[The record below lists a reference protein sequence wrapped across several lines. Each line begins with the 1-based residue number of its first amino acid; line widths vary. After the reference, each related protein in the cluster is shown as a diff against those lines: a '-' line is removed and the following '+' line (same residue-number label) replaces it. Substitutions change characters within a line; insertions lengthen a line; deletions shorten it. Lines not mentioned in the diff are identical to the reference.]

1 MYFSKLFVPTTR
13 QDPSD
18 AELISHKLM
27 VRSGMIKKTAAGIY
41 NWLPLGYKVLKKVEN
56 IVRKNL
62 DNFGAQEILMPMV
75 QPAELWKES
84 LRFDQYGKEL
94 LKFKDRSDRDFV
106 LGPTHEEI
114 ICEIFRS
121 YPISYKELPINLY
134 QIQTKFR
141 DEIRPRFGVMRCR
154 EFLMKDA
161 YSFDIDE
168 KGMEKSYENMKD
180 AYVSIFNDIGL
191 DYRIVKADAGNIG
204 GDVSEEFHI
213 IADSGED
220 LLAISDS
227 SDFAANVEVLEYEKD
242 PSELDGEPSPDG
254 KGKLMIKRGIE
265 VGHIFQLGQKYS
277 EKMSVSIK
285 DSSGKGIDVF
295 MGCYGVGV
303 SRIVAASIEQNHDD
317 KGIIWPYAI
326 APFHVNV
333 ICLDPK
339 KEEVLK
345 ECESVYQIIKD
356 AGHDVLLD
364 NRDIRA
370 GQKFTD
376 NEILGIPYSIVIGP
390 KNFSNN
396 SFEFVP
402 RKTNKKLDLNIDEIK
417 QRLEEEKLSL
427 IHI

>member
-41 NWLPLGYKVLKKVEN
+41 NWLPLGYRVLKKVEN

-94 LKFKDRSDRDFV
+94 LKFKDRSERDFV

-180 AYVSIFNDIGL
+180 AYISTFDDIGL

-220 LLAISDS
+220 LLAISDA

-242 PSELDGEPSPDG
+242 PSELDGQPSPDG
-254 KGKLMIKRGIE
+254 KGKLIIKRGIE

-285 DSSGKGIDVF
+285 DSSGKGIDSF
-295 MGCYGVGV
+295 MGCYGIGV
-303 SRIVAASIEQNHDD
+303 SRIVAAAIEQNHDD

-364 NRDIRA
+364 DRDIRA

-376 NEILGIPYSIVIGP
+376 NEILGVPFSIVIGP

-396 SFEFVP
+396 SFEFVI
-402 RKTNKKLDLNIDEIK
+402 RKTNEKLDLNIDEIK
-417 QRLEEEKLSL
+417 QRLEEEK
-427 IHI
+427 

>member
-326 APFHVNV
+326 APFNVNV

-364 NRDIRA
+364 DRDIRA

-402 RKTNKKLDLNIDEIK
+402 RKTNKKLYLNIDEIK
-417 QRLEEEKLSL
+417 QRLEEEK
-427 IHI
+427 

>member
-41 NWLPLGYKVLKKVEN
+41 NWLPIGYRVLKKVEN

-84 LRFDQYGKEL
+84 LRYDQYGKEL
-94 LKFKDRSDRDFV
+94 LKFKDRSERDFV

-180 AYVSIFNDIGL
+180 AYISTFDDIGL

-220 LLAISDS
+220 LLAISDA

-242 PSELDGEPSPDG
+242 PSELDGQPSPDG
-254 KGKLMIKRGIE
+254 KGKLIIKRGIE

-285 DSSGKGIDVF
+285 DSSGKGIDSF
-295 MGCYGVGV
+295 MGCYGIGV
-303 SRIVAASIEQNHDD
+303 SRIVAAAIEQNHDD

-364 NRDIRA
+364 DRDIRA

-376 NEILGIPYSIVIGP
+376 NEILGVPFSIVIGP

-396 SFEFVP
+396 SFEFVI
-402 RKTNKKLDLNIDEIK
+402 RKTNEKLDLNIDEIK
-417 QRLEEEKLSL
+417 QRLEEEK
-427 IHI
+427 

>member
-41 NWLPLGYKVLKKVEN
+41 NWLPIGYRVLKKVEN

-84 LRFDQYGKEL
+84 LRFGQYGKEL
-94 LKFKDRSDRDFV
+94 LKFKDRSERDFV

-168 KGMEKSYENMKD
+168 RGMEKSYENMKD
-180 AYVSIFNDIGL
+180 AYISTFDDIGL

-220 LLAISDS
+220 LLAISDA

-242 PSELDGEPSPDG
+242 PSELDGQPSPDG
-254 KGKLMIKRGIE
+254 KGKLIIKRGIE

-285 DSSGKGIDVF
+285 DSSGKGIDSF
-295 MGCYGVGV
+295 MGCYGIGV
-303 SRIVAASIEQNHDD
+303 SRIVAAAIEQNHDD

-364 NRDIRA
+364 DRDIRA

-376 NEILGIPYSIVIGP
+376 NEILGVPFSIVIGP

-396 SFEFVP
+396 SFEFVI
-402 RKTNKKLDLNIDEIK
+402 RKTNEKLDLNIDEIK
-417 QRLEEEKLSL
+417 QRLEEEK
-427 IHI
+427 

>member
-41 NWLPLGYKVLKKVEN
+41 NWLPIGYRVLKKVEN

-94 LKFKDRSDRDFV
+94 LKFKDRSERDFV

-168 KGMEKSYENMKD
+168 RGMEKSYENMKN
-180 AYVSIFNDIGL
+180 AYISTFDDIGL

-220 LLAISDS
+220 LLAISDA

-242 PSELDGEPSPDG
+242 PSELDGQPSPDG
-254 KGKLMIKRGIE
+254 KGKLIIKRGIE

-285 DSSGKGIDVF
+285 DSSGKGIDSF
-295 MGCYGVGV
+295 MGCYGIGV
-303 SRIVAASIEQNHDD
+303 SRIVAAAIEQNHDD

-364 NRDIRA
+364 DRDIRA

-376 NEILGIPYSIVIGP
+376 NEILGVPFSIVIGP

-396 SFEFVP
+396 SFEFVI
-402 RKTNKKLDLNIDEIK
+402 RKTNEKLDLNIDEIK
-417 QRLEEEKLSL
+417 QRLEEEK
-427 IHI
+427 

>member
-180 AYVSIFNDIGL
+180 AYINIFNDIGL

-364 NRDIRA
+364 DRDIRA

-402 RKTNKKLDLNIDEIK
+402 RKTNKKLYLNIDEIK
-417 QRLEEEKLSL
+417 QRLEEEK
-427 IHI
+427 

>member
-41 NWLPLGYKVLKKVEN
+41 NWLPIGYRVLKKVEN

-94 LKFKDRSDRDFV
+94 LKFKDRSERDFV

-180 AYVSIFNDIGL
+180 AYISTFDDIGL

-220 LLAISDS
+220 LLAISDA

-242 PSELDGEPSPDG
+242 PSELDGQPSPDG
-254 KGKLMIKRGIE
+254 KGKLIIKRGIE

-285 DSSGKGIDVF
+285 DSSGKGIDSF
-295 MGCYGVGV
+295 MGCYGIGV
-303 SRIVAASIEQNHDD
+303 SRIVAAAIEQNHDD
-317 KGIIWPYAI
+317 KGMIWPYAI

-364 NRDIRA
+364 DRDIRA

-376 NEILGIPYSIVIGP
+376 NEILGVPFSIVIGP

-396 SFEFVP
+396 SFEFVI
-402 RKTNKKLDLNIDEIK
+402 RKTNEKLDLNIDEIK
-417 QRLEEEKLSL
+417 QRLEEEK
-427 IHI
+427 

>member
-41 NWLPLGYKVLKKVEN
+41 NWLPIGYRVLKKVEN

-94 LKFKDRSDRDFV
+94 LKFKDRSERDFV

-168 KGMEKSYENMKD
+168 RGMKKSYENMKD
-180 AYVSIFNDIGL
+180 AYISTFDDIGL

-220 LLAISDS
+220 LLAISDA

-242 PSELDGEPSPDG
+242 PSELDGQPSPDG
-254 KGKLMIKRGIE
+254 KGKLIIKRGIE

-285 DSSGKGIDVF
+285 DSSGKGIDSF
-295 MGCYGVGV
+295 MGCYGIGV
-303 SRIVAASIEQNHDD
+303 SRIVAAAIEQNHDD

-364 NRDIRA
+364 DRDIRA

-376 NEILGIPYSIVIGP
+376 NEILGVPFSIVIGP

-396 SFEFVP
+396 SFEFVI

-417 QRLEEEKLSL
+417 QRLEEEK
-427 IHI
+427 

>member
-303 SRIVAASIEQNHDD
+303 SRIVAAAIEQNHDD

-364 NRDIRA
+364 DRDIRA

-402 RKTNKKLDLNIDEIK
+402 RKTNEKLDLNIDEIK
-417 QRLEEEKLSL
+417 QRLEEEK
-427 IHI
+427 

>member
-41 NWLPLGYKVLKKVEN
+41 NWLPIGYRVLKKVEN

-94 LKFKDRSDRDFV
+94 LKFKDRSERDFV

-180 AYVSIFNDIGL
+180 AYISTFNDIGL

-220 LLAISDS
+220 LLAISDA

-242 PSELDGEPSPDG
+242 PSELDGQPSPDG
-254 KGKLMIKRGIE
+254 KGKLIIKRGIE

-285 DSSGKGIDVF
+285 DSSGKGIDSF
-295 MGCYGVGV
+295 MGCYGIGV
-303 SRIVAASIEQNHDD
+303 SRIVAAAIEQNHDD

-364 NRDIRA
+364 DRDIRA

-376 NEILGIPYSIVIGP
+376 NEILGVPFSIVIGP
-390 KNFSNN
+390 NNFSNN
-396 SFEFVP
+396 SFEFVI
-402 RKTNKKLDLNIDEIK
+402 RKTNEKLDLNIDEIK
-417 QRLEEEKLSL
+417 QRLEEEK
-427 IHI
+427 

>member
-84 LRFDQYGKEL
+84 VRFDQYGKEL

-285 DSSGKGIDVF
+285 DSSGKGIDVL

-303 SRIVAASIEQNHDD
+303 SRIVAAAIEQNHDD

-364 NRDIRA
+364 DRDIRA

-417 QRLEEEKLSL
+417 QRLEEEK
-427 IHI
+427 

>member
-168 KGMEKSYENMKD
+168 KGMEKSYENMKY
-180 AYVSIFNDIGL
+180 AYISTFDDIGL

-220 LLAISDS
+220 LLAISDA

-242 PSELDGEPSPDG
+242 PSELDGQPSPDG
-254 KGKLMIKRGIE
+254 KGKLIIKRGIE

-285 DSSGKGIDVF
+285 DSSGKGIDSF
-295 MGCYGVGV
+295 MGCYGIGV
-303 SRIVAASIEQNHDD
+303 SRIVAAAIEQNHDD

-364 NRDIRA
+364 DRDIRA

-376 NEILGIPYSIVIGP
+376 NEILGVPFSIVIGP

-396 SFEFVP
+396 SFEFVI
-402 RKTNKKLDLNIDEIK
+402 RKTNEKLDLNIDEIK
-417 QRLEEEKLSL
+417 QRLEEEK
-427 IHI
+427 

>member
-84 LRFDQYGKEL
+84 LRFDKYGKEL

-180 AYVSIFNDIGL
+180 AYINIFNDIGL

-303 SRIVAASIEQNHDD
+303 SRIVAAAIEQNHDD

-364 NRDIRA
+364 DRDIRA

-402 RKTNKKLDLNIDEIK
+402 RKTNEKLDLNIDEIK
-417 QRLEEEKLSL
+417 QRLEEEK
-427 IHI
+427 

>member
-1 MYFSKLFVPTTR
+1 VYFSKLFVPTTR

-180 AYVSIFNDIGL
+180 AYINIFNDIGL

-364 NRDIRA
+364 DRDIRA

-402 RKTNKKLDLNIDEIK
+402 RKTNEKLNLNIDEIK
-417 QRLEEEKLSL
+417 QRLEEEK
-427 IHI
+427 

>member
-75 QPAELWKES
+75 QPSELWKES

-254 KGKLMIKRGIE
+254 KGKLIIKRGIE

-303 SRIVAASIEQNHDD
+303 SRIVAAAIEQNHDD

-364 NRDIRA
+364 DRDIRA

-417 QRLEEEKLSL
+417 QRLEEEK
-427 IHI
+427 

>member
-364 NRDIRA
+364 DRDIRA

-402 RKTNKKLDLNIDEIK
+402 RKTNEKMDLNIDEIK
-417 QRLEEEKLSL
+417 QRLEEEK
-427 IHI
+427 

>member
-106 LGPTHEEI
+106 LGPTHEEV

-161 YSFDIDE
+161 YSFDIDK

-213 IADSGED
+213 IANSGED
-220 LLAISDS
+220 LLAIS
-227 SDFAANVEVLEYEKD
+227 
-242 PSELDGEPSPDG
+242 
-254 KGKLMIKRGIE
+254 
-265 VGHIFQLGQKYS
+265 
-277 EKMSVSIK
+277 
-285 DSSGKGIDVF
+285 
-295 MGCYGVGV
+295 
-303 SRIVAASIEQNHDD
+303 
-317 KGIIWPYAI
+317 
-326 APFHVNV
+326 
-333 ICLDPK
+333 
-339 KEEVLK
+339 
-345 ECESVYQIIKD
+345 
-356 AGHDVLLD
+356 
-364 NRDIRA
+364 
-370 GQKFTD
+370 
-376 NEILGIPYSIVIGP
+376 
-390 KNFSNN
+390 
-396 SFEFVP
+396 
-402 RKTNKKLDLNIDEIK
+402 
-417 QRLEEEKLSL
+417 LSL

>member
-204 GDVSEEFHI
+204 GDISEEFHI

-364 NRDIRA
+364 DRDIRA

-402 RKTNKKLDLNIDEIK
+402 RKTNEKLDLNIDEIK
-417 QRLEEEKLSL
+417 QRLEEEK
-427 IHI
+427 

>member
-41 NWLPLGYKVLKKVEN
+41 NWLPIGYRVLKKVEN

-84 LRFDQYGKEL
+84 LRFVQYGKEL
-94 LKFKDRSDRDFV
+94 LKFKDRSERDFV

-180 AYVSIFNDIGL
+180 AYISTFDDIGL

-220 LLAISDS
+220 LLAISDA

-242 PSELDGEPSPDG
+242 PSELDGQPSPDG
-254 KGKLMIKRGIE
+254 KGKLIIKRGIE

-285 DSSGKGIDVF
+285 DSSGKGIDSF
-295 MGCYGVGV
+295 MGCYGIGV
-303 SRIVAASIEQNHDD
+303 SRIVAAAIEQNHDD

-364 NRDIRA
+364 DRDIRA

-376 NEILGIPYSIVIGP
+376 NEILGVPFSIVIGP

-396 SFEFVP
+396 SFEFVI
-402 RKTNKKLDLNIDEIK
+402 RKTNEKLDLNIDEIK
-417 QRLEEEKLSL
+417 QRLEEEK
-427 IHI
+427 

>member
-1 MYFSKLFVPTTR
+1 
-13 QDPSD
+13 
-18 AELISHKLM
+18 
-27 VRSGMIKKTAAGIY
+27 MIKKTAAGIY
-41 NWLPLGYKVLKKVEN
+41 NWLPIGYRVLKKVEN

-94 LKFKDRSDRDFV
+94 LKFKDRSERDFV

-180 AYVSIFNDIGL
+180 AYISTFDDIGL

-242 PSELDGEPSPDG
+242 PSELDGQPSPDG
-254 KGKLMIKRGIE
+254 KGKLIIKRGIE

-285 DSSGKGIDVF
+285 DSSGKGIDSF
-295 MGCYGVGV
+295 MGCYGIGV
-303 SRIVAASIEQNHDD
+303 SRIVAAAIEQNHDD

-364 NRDIRA
+364 DRDIRA

-376 NEILGIPYSIVIGP
+376 NEILGVPFSIVIGP

-396 SFEFVP
+396 SFEFVI
-402 RKTNKKLDLNIDEIK
+402 RKTNEKLDLNIEEIK
-417 QRLEEEKLSL
+417 QRLEEEK
-427 IHI
+427 

>member
-1 MYFSKLFVPTTR
+1 VYFSKLFVPTTR

-84 LRFDQYGKEL
+84 VRFDQYGKEL

-285 DSSGKGIDVF
+285 DSSGEGINVF

-303 SRIVAASIEQNHDD
+303 SRIVAAAIEQNHDD

-364 NRDIRA
+364 DRDIRA

-417 QRLEEEKLSL
+417 QRLEEEK
-427 IHI
+427 

>member
-1 MYFSKLFVPTTR
+1 
-13 QDPSD
+13 
-18 AELISHKLM
+18 M

-41 NWLPLGYKVLKKVEN
+41 NWLPIGYRVLKKVEN

-94 LKFKDRSDRDFV
+94 LKFKDRSERDFV

-168 KGMEKSYENMKD
+168 RGMEKSYENMKD
-180 AYVSIFNDIGL
+180 AYISTFDDIGL

-220 LLAISDS
+220 LLAISDA

-242 PSELDGEPSPDG
+242 PSELDGQPSPDG
-254 KGKLMIKRGIE
+254 KGKLIIKRGIE

-285 DSSGKGIDVF
+285 DSSGKGIDSF
-295 MGCYGVGV
+295 MGCYGIGV
-303 SRIVAASIEQNHDD
+303 SRIVAAAIEQNHDD

-364 NRDIRA
+364 DRDIRA

-376 NEILGIPYSIVIGP
+376 NEILGVPFSIVIGP

-396 SFEFVP
+396 SFEFVI
-402 RKTNKKLDLNIDEIK
+402 RKTNEKLDLNIDEIK
-417 QRLEEEKLSL
+417 QRLEEEK
-427 IHI
+427 

>member
-62 DNFGAQEILMPMV
+62 DGFGGQEILMPMV

-84 LRFDQYGKEL
+84 LRYDQYGKEL
-94 LKFKDRSDRDFV
+94 LKFKDRSERDFV

-121 YPISYKELPINLY
+121 YPISYKDLPINLY

-168 KGMEKSYENMKD
+168 KGMEMSYKNMKE
-180 AYVSIFNDIGL
+180 AYVSTFDDIGL
-191 DYRIVKADAGNIG
+191 DYRIVKADTGNIG

-254 KGKLMIKRGIE
+254 KGKLIIKRGIE

-285 DSSGKGIDVF
+285 DSSGQSIDVF
-295 MGCYGVGV
+295 MGCYGIGV
-303 SRIVAASIEQNHDD
+303 SRIVAAAIEQNHDD

-326 APFHVNV
+326 APFHVNI

-339 KEEVLK
+339 KDEVLK
-345 ECESVYQIIKD
+345 ECESVYQILKD
-356 AGHDVLLD
+356 AGHDVILD
-364 NRDIRA
+364 DRDMRA
-370 GQKFTD
+370 GQKFND

-396 SFEFVP
+396 NFEFVI
-402 RKTNKKLDLNIDEIK
+402 RNTNEKLDLSIDEIK
-417 QRLEEEKLSL
+417 QKMEEEK
-427 IHI
+427 

>member
-27 VRSGMIKKTAAGIY
+27 VRSGMIKKTDAGIY

-168 KGMEKSYENMKD
+168 KGMEKSYENMRK
-180 AYVSIFNDIGL
+180 AYISTFNDIGL

-220 LLAISDS
+220 LLAISDA
-227 SDFAANVEVLEYEKD
+227 SDFAANVEVLEYDKD
-242 PSELDGEPSPDG
+242 PSELDGQPSPDG
-254 KGKLMIKRGIE
+254 KGKLIIKRGIE

-285 DSSGKGIDVF
+285 DSSGKDIDAF
-295 MGCYGVGV
+295 MGCYGIGV
-303 SRIVAASIEQNHDD
+303 SRIVAAAIEQNHDE

-364 NRDIRA
+364 DRDIRA

-396 SFEFVP
+396 SFEFVI

-417 QRLEEEKLSL
+417 QRLEEEK
-427 IHI
+427 

>member
-1 MYFSKLFVPTTR
+1 VYFSKLFVPTTR

-303 SRIVAASIEQNHDD
+303 SRIVAAAIEQNHDD

-364 NRDIRA
+364 DRDIRA

-417 QRLEEEKLSL
+417 QRLEEEK
-427 IHI
+427 

>member
-41 NWLPLGYKVLKKVEN
+41 NWLPIGYRVLKKVEN

-94 LKFKDRSDRDFV
+94 LKFKDRSERDFV

-180 AYVSIFNDIGL
+180 AYISTFDDIGL

-220 LLAISDS
+220 LLAISDA
-227 SDFAANVEVLEYEKD
+227 SDFAANVEVLKYEKD
-242 PSELDGEPSPDG
+242 PSELDGQPSPDG
-254 KGKLMIKRGIE
+254 KGKLIIKRGIE

-285 DSSGKGIDVF
+285 DSSGRGIDSF
-295 MGCYGVGV
+295 MGCYGIGV
-303 SRIVAASIEQNHDD
+303 SRIVAAAIEQNHDD

-364 NRDIRA
+364 DRDIRA

-376 NEILGIPYSIVIGP
+376 NEILGVPFSIVIGP

-396 SFEFVP
+396 SFEFVI
-402 RKTNKKLDLNIDEIK
+402 RKTNEKLDLNIDEIK
-417 QRLEEEKLSL
+417 QRLEEEK
-427 IHI
+427 

>member
-62 DNFGAQEILMPMV
+62 DGFGGQEILMPMV

-94 LKFKDRSDRDFV
+94 LKFKDRSERDFV

-121 YPISYKELPINLY
+121 YPISYKDLPINLY

-168 KGMEKSYENMKD
+168 KGMEMSYKNMKE
-180 AYVSIFNDIGL
+180 AYVSTFDDIGL

-254 KGKLMIKRGIE
+254 KGKLIIKRGIE

-285 DSSGKGIDVF
+285 DSSGQSIDVF
-295 MGCYGVGV
+295 MGCYGIGV
-303 SRIVAASIEQNHDD
+303 SRIVAAAIEQNHDE

-326 APFHVNV
+326 APFHINI

-339 KEEVLK
+339 KDEVLK
-345 ECESVYQIIKD
+345 ECESVYQILKD
-356 AGHDVLLD
+356 AGHDVILD
-364 NRDIRA
+364 DRDMRA

-396 SFEFVP
+396 NFEFVI
-402 RKTNKKLDLNIDEIK
+402 RNTNEKLDLSIDEIK
-417 QRLEEEKLSL
+417 QKMEEEK
-427 IHI
+427 

>member
-41 NWLPLGYKVLKKVEN
+41 NWLPLGHKVLKKVEN

-303 SRIVAASIEQNHDD
+303 SRIVAAAIEQNHDD

-364 NRDIRA
+364 DRDIRA

-402 RKTNKKLDLNIDEIK
+402 RKTNEKLDLNIDEIK
-417 QRLEEEKLSL
+417 QRLEEEK
-427 IHI
+427 